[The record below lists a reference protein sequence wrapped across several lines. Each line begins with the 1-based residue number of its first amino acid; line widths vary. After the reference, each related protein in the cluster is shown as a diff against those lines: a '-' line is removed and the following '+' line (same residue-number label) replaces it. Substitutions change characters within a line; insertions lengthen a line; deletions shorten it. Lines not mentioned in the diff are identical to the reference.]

1 MKKSDIITFKADK
14 SLTEALEGIP
24 NRSRFIRAAVL
35 AALDS
40 TCPLCKGTGI
50 MTPNQR
56 RHWESFAAD
65 HEVEQCEDCHELHL
79 VCAREDKH
87 HGAGPGPARGGM

>member
-24 NRSRFIRAAVL
+24 NRSRFIRSAVL

-56 RHWESFAAD
+56 QHWESFRAD
-65 HEVEQCEDCHELHL
+65 HEVEQCHDCHEMHL
-79 VCAREDKH
+79 VCAHKK
-87 HGAGPGPARGGM
+87 PGSARSGK